1 MMRAGCWRETPVTQG
16 RETRRKRRW
25 RWPLWGV
32 LLVLLM
38 LGHDALMA
46 SQALAAPHQ
55 DRVMAHHAPT
65 SPAGEHARPGPHDP
79 APLAPHPEQCSVG
92 IVALVR
98 NPDDASGSGA
108 ADLVLPAALVT
119 AICLPASP
127 GDRAATWVEPHW
139 PPGTQRALW
148 QVYRL

>member
-1 MMRAGCWRETPVTQG
+1 MMRVGCRRETSVTQG
-16 RETRRKRRW
+16 RNTWRKR

-46 SQALAAPHQ
+46 SQALAASHEGG
-55 DRVMAHHAPT
+55 VMAHHALT
-65 SPAGEHARPGPHDP
+65 SPAGEHDRPGPHDP

-98 NPDDASGSGA
+98 SPDDASASGA
-108 ADLVLPAALVT
+108 AHLALPAALVT
-119 AICLPASP
+119 VICLPAPP

>member
-1 MMRAGCWRETPVTQG
+1 MMRVGCRRETSVTQG
-16 RETRRKRRW
+16 RNTRWKRRW

-55 DRVMAHHAPT
+55 DRATAHHAPT
-65 SPAGEHARPGPHDP
+65 SPAGAHARPGPHDP
-79 APLAPHPEQCSVG
+79 APLAPHPDQCSVG

-127 GDRAATWVEPHW
+127 GDRAAT
-139 PPGTQRALW
+139 
-148 QVYRL
+148 